1 VVALPPRRG
10 QPPTPL
16 VISQPVPSRRTLPDF
31 GIAVASGR
39 GRWWCGWRPR
49 LSHREVRVRV
59 AHAFARMKAWRIL
72 RYCRLKGDGVR
83 YAILGIGR
91 LHSLTLAG

>member
-1 VVALPPRRG
+1 M
-10 QPPTPL
+10 
-16 VISQPVPSRRTLPDF
+16 
-31 GIAVASGR
+31 
-39 GRWWCGWRPR
+39 
-49 LSHREVRVRV
+49 
-59 AHAFARMKAWRIL
+59 AHAFARMKVRRIL